1 MTGGGSF
8 TPAEI
13 VKNLLLISILL
24 YAAGCGKSVR
34 PVDCPESG
42 LVSHLSFAGNITVTR
57 VVENSAIAKINK
69 KMLQTDRDMFVLSK
83 KYYDDGKYQE
93 SLGLAEKLYKIH
105 PEDLFV
111 TEFYAKVL
119 YRFED
124 KHDRSYALYR
134 LLINAVNRFGY
145 EEIAS
150 IKKRPVD
157 REKETVINF
166 TFLEAY
172 WKLGCLHMDYGKF
185 MDALNELQKVAF
197 LFGTHKNIMEEN
209 KKLAEDCYS
218 YITEAAFHLKLVES
232 NRYFYCRTKS
242 VNPSNTYV
250 DKYRFEQ

>member
-1 MTGGGSF
+1 MTGGSLSRLQKSL
-8 TPAEI
+8 
-13 VKNLLLISILL
+13 KNLLLFSILI

-34 PVDCPESG
+34 PADCPESG
-42 LVSHLSFAGNITVTR
+42 LVAHLSFARNITVTR
-57 VVENSAIAKINK
+57 VVENSAIAKTNK

-93 SLGLAEKLYKIH
+93 SLGLAEKLYKTH

-111 TEFYAKVL
+111 TEFYARVL

-124 KHDRSYALYR
+124 KHDRSYAVYKQ
-134 LLINAVNRFGY
+134 LINAVNRFGY

-150 IKKRPVD
+150 IKKHPVD

-172 WKLGCLHMDYGKF
+172 WKLGCLHMDYGNF
-185 MDALNELQKVAF
+185 MDALYELQKVAF

-209 KKLAEDCYS
+209 RKLAEDCYS

-250 DKYRFEQ
+250 DKYLFK